1 MEETRY
7 VGLYRRQFHKV
18 SHHMIISKTP
28 LRMSF
33 VGGGSDLPAF
43 YRKQRG
49 AVLST
54 AIDKYVYVN
63 VNKKFDNG
71 IRISYSKTEEV
82 HSVDQIEHRLVRAGM
97 QLLELDGGVEITTVA
112 DIPSKGTG
120 LGSSSSFTVG
130 LLHALNAFRGRY
142 VSMEQLGADSCKI
155 EIEICGEPIG
165 KQDQYAAAF
174 GGFNLIEFCPD
185 ESVVVSPLICDPKT
199 VKVLE
204 ENTLLFYTGITR
216 SASALLKQQSDDIAN
231 NEDKHRILIRMVQ
244 LAYDMRD
251 ELQNNNVSAFGD
263 ILHENWMLKKSITS
277 GISTSFID
285 DWYDAARNAGA
296 TGGKIL
302 GAGAGGFLML
312 YAPKE
317 RHEAIK
323 AALPDLR
330 LIPIGFES
338 LGSRIVFYQPTK

>member
-1 MEETRY
+1 
-7 VGLYRRQFHKV
+7 
-18 SHHMIISKTP
+18 MIISRTP

-43 YRKQRG
+43 YRHQKG

-71 IRISYSKTEEV
+71 IRIAYSKNEEV
-82 HSVDQIEHRLVRAGM
+82 DSVDKIEHRLVRAGM
-97 QLLELDGGVEITTVA
+97 ELVGLDGGIEITTIA

-130 LLHALNAFRGRY
+130 LLHALNAYKGRY
-142 VSMEQLGADSCKI
+142 VSGEHLGEASCKI
-155 EIEICGEPIG
+155 EIEMCGEPIG

-185 ESVVVSPLICDPKT
+185 ESVVVSPLICDPRT
-199 VKVLE
+199 VKELE
-204 ENTLLFYTGITR
+204 SNILLFYTGITR

-231 NEDKHRILIRMVQ
+231 DDAKQQTLQKMVQ

-251 ELQNNNVSAFGD
+251 ELQNNNVDAFGD

-285 DWYDAARNAGA
+285 DWYDAARRAGA

-312 YAPKE
+312 YAPKDC
-317 RHEAIK
+317 HGAIK
-323 AALPDLR
+323 AALPELR
-330 LIPIGFES
+330 EIPIGFEP
-338 LGSRIVFYQPTK
+338 LGSRIIFYH